1 MLPCVSLI
9 VTHSRLQSNIWQS
22 RPGGRVVIEAGM
34 AKRHVQRAIESRASM
49 QHSLESVPQQQ
60 ACASGGLARWLGA
73 LAFGLALGTVGALL
87 APRAGLA
94 YLPAGA
100 VILVALAAVLA
111 WFGIAAWQRCLRLS
125 PASPSNVPLLQFDQ
139 AAAVAT
145 PAAAESKAT
154 PAPAAA
160 APVAVLPVAFASQT
174 GFAEQLA
181 GQTAQQLRRSG
192 LASEARSLG
201 SLQPEDLRGAGR
213 MLFVVSTTG
222 DGDAPD
228 DALAFFDQHMT
239 EAADLSG
246 LKYGILALGDRDYD
260 DFCGFG
266 HKLEHWLQ
274 ASGAHALFDLIE
286 VDSEDE
292 AALRQWQYQLAALGG
307 DPDQPDWQAP
317 RYQSWELVE
326 RRLVNPGSLGA
337 PCFHLALRPTQGKL
351 WWEAGDV
358 IEIGPCQA
366 PAAVTAWLERQEL
379 DGAAM
384 VKAGRERLSLRELLA
399 RSRLPRAHEVAG
411 MDADGVAAMVQRLP
425 HRAYSIASVPE
436 DGAAFLLVRQM
447 RGPDGELG
455 LGSRWLTEVAEVGTR
470 IAARIR
476 DNTNFHVPEV
486 DCPLVLIGNGTGMAA
501 LRALLK
507 ARLARG
513 LGRNWLIFGERQA
526 ARDDYYGDE
535 LREWQAGGKL
545 ERADFAWSRDQPE
558 RRYVQHVLGEVAAD
572 VIRWVDDGAAI
583 YVCGSAT
590 GMAPAV
596 DQVLRQA
603 LGTERLGQLRS
614 EGRYRRDVY

>member
-1 MLPCVSLI
+1 MALVMRGAERVTKFMQQSLVSGP
-9 VTHSRLQSNIWQS
+9 SQRLHF
-22 RPGGRVVIEAGM
+22 P
-34 AKRHVQRAIESRASM
+34 
-49 QHSLESVPQQQ
+49 
-60 ACASGGLARWLGA
+60 GGLARWLGA
-73 LAFGLALGTVGALL
+73 LAFGLAVGAIGVLL
-87 APRAGLA
+87 APRVGVPPLA
-94 YLPAGA
+94 VGGA
-100 VILVALAAVLA
+100 MLATLLFVLA
-111 WFGIAAWQRCLRLS
+111 WPRIAAWPWRADPQQPMRPQDPPLYFDRATGAPAPNVVEGGMS
-125 PASPSNVPLLQFDQ
+125 PPVAMPV
-139 AAAVAT
+139 AAA
-145 PAAAESKAT
+145 
-154 PAPAAA
+154 
-160 APVAVLPVAFASQT
+160 LQVAFASQT

-192 LASEARSLG
+192 MAADVCSLG
-201 SLQPEDLRGAGR
+201 GLHVDELRRAQR

-228 DALAFFDQHMT
+228 DTLDFFDRHM
-239 EAADLSG
+239 AQPVDLSG
-246 LKYGILALGDRDYD
+246 LQYGILALGDRDYD

-266 HKLEHWLQ
+266 HKLERWLQ

-292 AALRQWQYQLAALGG
+292 AALRQWQYQLATLGG
-307 DPDQPDWQAP
+307 DPAQPDWQAP
-317 RYQSWELVE
+317 RYQRWELAE

-337 PCFHLALRPTQGKL
+337 PCFHLALRPMQGKL

-366 PAAVTAWLERQEL
+366 PTAVTAWLEAQAL

-399 RSRLPRAHEVAG
+399 RSRLPQAHEVVG
-411 MDADGVAAMVQRLP
+411 LDADGVAAILQRLP

-455 LGSRWLTEVAEVGTR
+455 LGSRWLTESAAVGAG

-476 DNTNFHVPEV
+476 DNANFHVPEG
-486 DCPLVLIGNGTGMAA
+486 DCPLILIGNGTGMAA

-513 LGRNWLIFGERQA
+513 LRRNWLIFGERQA
-526 ARDDYYGDE
+526 ARDFYYADE
-535 LREWQAGGKL
+535 LRQWQAEGEL
-545 ERADFAWSRDQPE
+545 ERADFAWSRDQPA
-558 RRYVQHVLGEVAAD
+558 RRYVQHVLDEAAAD

-583 YVCGSAT
+583 YVCGSAA

-596 DQVLRQA
+596 DQVLRKT
-603 LGTERLGQLRS
+603 LGAERLAQLRS
-614 EGRYRRDVY
+614 DGRYRRDVY